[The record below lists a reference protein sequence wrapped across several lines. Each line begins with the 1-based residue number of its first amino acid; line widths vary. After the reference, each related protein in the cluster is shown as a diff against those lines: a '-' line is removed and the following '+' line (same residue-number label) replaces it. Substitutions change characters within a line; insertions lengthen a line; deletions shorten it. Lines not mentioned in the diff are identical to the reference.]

1 MKKLRITVEGK
12 SYDVTVELL
21 GEDSAA
27 QSPSVPSAEPSSHAS
42 SSGPAEPVPS
52 PLAGK
57 VVSIAVGGGQQVKEG
72 DELMILEAMKMNT
85 HVYAPQSGT
94 IERIQVQAGD
104 NVEEGQSLMT
114 ISGV

>member
-1 MKKLRITVEGK
+1 MKKLRVTVEGK

-21 GEDSAA
+21 GEGAA
-27 QSPSVPSAEPSSHAS
+27 DQVPSVPSAESSSHAS
-42 SSGPAEPVPS
+42 SSEIAEPVPS

-57 VVSIAVGGGQQVKEG
+57 VVSIGVGAGQQVKEG
-72 DELMILEAMKMNT
+72 DELMVLEAMKMNT
-85 HVYAPQSGT
+85 HVYAPQSG
-94 IERIQVQAGD
+94 IVERIQVQTGD

>member
-1 MKKLRITVEGK
+1 MKKLRVTVEGK

-27 QSPSVPSAEPSSHAS
+27 QVPSVPSAEPSSHAS
-42 SSGPAEPVPS
+42 SSGIAEPVHS

-57 VVSIAVGGGQQVKEG
+57 VVSIGVGGGQQVEEG
-72 DELMILEAMKMNT
+72 DELMVLEAMKMNT

-94 IERIQVQAGD
+94 VERIQVQAGD

>member
-1 MKKLRITVEGK
+1 MKKLRVNVEGK

-21 GEDSAA
+21 GEGAA
-27 QSPSVPSAEPSSHAS
+27 VQLPVGPSAKAPTPVSSA
-42 SSGPAEPVPS
+42 GEGEPVPS

-57 VVSIAVGGGQQVKEG
+57 VVSIAVSNGQRVSEG

-94 IERIQVQAGD
+94 IESIQIQAGD
-104 NVEEGQSLMT
+104 SVEEGQSLV
-114 ISGV
+114 III

>member
-1 MKKLRITVEGK
+1 MKKLRVTVEGK

-21 GEDSAA
+21 GEGSAA
-27 QSPSVPSAEPSSHAS
+27 QVPSAESSSHAS
-42 SSGPAEPVPS
+42 SSGTAEPVSS

-57 VVSIAVGGGQQVKEG
+57 VVSIGVGGGQQVEEG

-85 HVYAPQSGT
+85 HVYAPRSGT
-94 IERIQVQAGD
+94 VERIQVQAGD

-114 ISGV
+114 INGV

>member
-1 MKKLRITVEGK
+1 
-12 SYDVTVELL
+12 
-21 GEDSAA
+21 
-27 QSPSVPSAEPSSHAS
+27 
-42 SSGPAEPVPS
+42 
-52 PLAGK
+52 
-57 VVSIAVGGGQQVKEG
+57 
-72 DELMILEAMKMNT
+72 MNT